1 MTSTNAENDVKTD
14 SKELRKVILG
24 SSLGTAFEWYDFFVF
39 ATLATTMGPL
49 FFSSALGETAT
60 FLASIATYG
69 AGLILRPFGSLI
81 FGRMGDVIGRKQTF
95 MLTMGLM
102 GLSTAAIGLLPT
114 YADIGI
120 AAPILLVTLRCLQGL
135 ALGGEYG
142 GAATYVA
149 EHAKTGSRGYAT
161 SWIQICATLGFL
173 LSLMVVLLCQ
183 TFISPAEFKIWGW
196 RIPFLISIVLFG
208 VSLYVRSR
216 LSESPIFLEM
226 KAAGKLTSRPMRE
239 SFLEWSNLK
248 IVLSSLFGAV
258 AGVGI
263 IWYTGQFYA
272 LFFLTKTLKVD
283 PPLAFILIGIALTLA
298 IPCYQLAGKLSDRF
312 GRKRIM
318 MIAFIL
324 AIFTYIPIFKALT
337 HYANPGLEQAITQS
351 PVTIFSDRCAVP
363 LFSAPLTP
371 CEKLRDFFNASG
383 IPHTLQIVPDNKL
396 AVQIGAIHI
405 EGGDL
410 KQIKTALR
418 TASYPEKADSNA
430 INRPMVVLLLFILVF
445 YVCLAYGPIATYLVE
460 LFPTRIRYSSI
471 SMPYHIGT
479 GYFGGFMLYFS
490 TLISTSTGDIYSG
503 LYYPIAIAAM
513 SLIIGTYL
521 LPETKDK
528 EINF

>member
-1 MTSTNAENDVKTD
+1 MNSTNAENDVKTD
-14 SKELRKVILG
+14 NKELNKVILG

-183 TFISPAEFKIWGW
+183 TLISPADFKIWGW

-216 LSESPIFLEM
+216 LNESPIFLGM
-226 KAAGKLTSRPMRE
+226 KA
-239 SFLEWSNLK
+239 
-248 IVLSSLFGAV
+248 
-258 AGVGI
+258 
-263 IWYTGQFYA
+263 
-272 LFFLTKTLKVD
+272 
-283 PPLAFILIGIALTLA
+283 
-298 IPCYQLAGKLSDRF
+298 
-312 GRKRIM
+312 
-318 MIAFIL
+318 
-324 AIFTYIPIFKALT
+324 
-337 HYANPGLEQAITQS
+337 
-351 PVTIFSDRCAVP
+351 
-363 LFSAPLTP
+363 
-371 CEKLRDFFNASG
+371 
-383 IPHTLQIVPDNKL
+383 
-396 AVQIGAIHI
+396 
-405 EGGDL
+405 EG
-410 KQIKTALR
+410 
-418 TASYPEKADSNA
+418 S
-430 INRPMVVLLLFILVF
+430 
-445 YVCLAYGPIATYLVE
+445 
-460 LFPTRIRYSSI
+460 
-471 SMPYHIGT
+471 
-479 GYFGGFMLYFS
+479 
-490 TLISTSTGDIYSG
+490 
-503 LYYPIAIAAM
+503 
-513 SLIIGTYL
+513 
-521 LPETKDK
+521 
-528 EINF
+528 

>member
-1 MTSTNAENDVKTD
+1 M
-14 SKELRKVILG
+14 
-24 SSLGTAFEWYDFFVF
+24 
-39 ATLATTMGPL
+39 
-49 FFSSALGETAT
+49 
-60 FLASIATYG
+60 
-69 AGLILRPFGSLI
+69 
-81 FGRMGDVIGRKQTF
+81 
-95 MLTMGLM
+95 
-102 GLSTAAIGLLPT
+102 
-114 YADIGI
+114 
-120 AAPILLVTLRCLQGL
+120 
-135 ALGGEYG
+135 
-142 GAATYVA
+142 
-149 EHAKTGSRGYAT
+149 
-161 SWIQICATLGFL
+161 
-173 LSLMVVLLCQ
+173 
-183 TFISPAEFKIWGW
+183 
-196 RIPFLISIVLFG
+196 
-208 VSLYVRSR
+208 
-216 LSESPIFLEM
+216 
-226 KAAGKLTSRPMRE
+226 PMRE

-283 PPLAFILIGIALTLA
+283 PPIAFILIGIALTLA

-318 MIAFIL
+318 MIAFVL

-337 HYANPGLEQAITQS
+337 HYANPALEQAITQS
-351 PVTIFSDRCAVP
+351 PVSIFADQCAVP
-363 LFSAPLTP
+363 LFSAPLTQ

-383 IPHTLQIVPDNKL
+383 IPHTLQIVPDKKL

-410 KQIKTALR
+410 KQMKTALK
-418 TASYPEKADSNA
+418 TAGYPEKADNNA
-430 INRPMVVLLLFILVF
+430 INRPMVVLLLFVLVF

-513 SLIIGTYL
+513 SLIIGTYCRKPKIRKSISSGL
-521 LPETKDK
+521 GTKFSLAFRHTFKYEK
-528 EINF
+528 ELSSRRYLVKPSTESLRIHVHGVKIDSRIWCDHLKFRERLCSDAKASSK

>member
-1 MTSTNAENDVKTD
+1 MRSIPLADNKDRQD
-14 SKELRKVILG
+14 SELRKVVLG
-24 SSLGTAFEWYDFFVF
+24 SSLGTAFEWYDFFIF

-49 FFSSALGETAT
+49 FFSKSLGETAT

-69 AGLILRPFGSLI
+69 AGLILRPFGSLL
-81 FGRMGDVIGRKQTF
+81 FGRMGDLIGRKKTL
-95 MLTMGLM
+95 MLTMSLM
-102 GLSTAAIGLLPT
+102 GVSTASIGLLPT
-114 YADIGI
+114 YDMAGI
-120 AAPILLVTLRCLQGL
+120 AAPIMLVTLRCIQGL

-149 EHAKTGSRGYAT
+149 EHAETGQRGYAT

-183 TFISPAEFKIWGW
+183 TTLSDAQFKTWGW
-196 RIPFLISIVLFG
+196 RIPFLISILLFG
-208 VSLYVRSR
+208 VSLYVRAR

-226 KAAGKLTSRPMRE
+226 KAGGKLSATPVSD
-239 SFLEWSNLK
+239 SYLNWSNLK
-248 IVLSSLFGAV
+248 LMLSSLFGAV

-283 PPLAFILIGIALTLA
+283 TSLAYILIGIALTLA
-298 IPCYQLAGKLSDRF
+298 IPCYLLAGKLSDRF

-318 MIAFIL
+318 MLAFIL

-337 HYANPGLEQAITQS
+337 HYANPALEQAIMTS
-351 PVTIFSDRCAVP
+351 PVTIISDQCAVP
-363 LFSAPLTP
+363 IFSAPASA
-371 CEKLRDFFNASG
+371 CQKLRDFLNASG
-383 IPHTLQIVPDNKL
+383 IPHTLQIESANTSQL
-396 AVQIGAIHI
+396 QIGTRLIDAS
-405 EGGDL
+405 DL
-410 KQIKTALR
+410 EKIKAALTA
-418 TASYPEKADSNA
+418 AHYPTKADVTA
-430 INRPMVVLLLFILVF
+430 INKPMVVLLLFILVF
-445 YVCLAYGPIATYLVE
+445 YVCLAYAPIAAYLVE

-503 LYYPIAIAAM
+503 LYYPIAIALM
-513 SLIIGTYL
+513 SLVVGAYL
-521 LPETKDK
+521 LPETKDR